1 MSSRLSLSSSYHRQL
16 FLPLKQAPFQNFS
29 CLEANYISII
39 FDKIVWLKERK
50 TIQFYSLI
58 ISRNKKNRPES
69 LSSFHYNQTHGGTCL
84 VLLPSRPDTLH
95 KPTIVLAFRQRI
107 VYLIFHSLTSLFL
120 ISFFADVAFGKS
132 QSKPFR
138 IRLLKCHLLHTLDG

>member
-16 FLPLKQAPFQNFS
+16 FLPLKQAPFQSFS
-29 CLEANYISII
+29 CLKANYISII

-69 LSSFHYNQTHGGTCL
+69 LSSFYYNQTHGGTCL

-95 KPTIVLAFRQRI
+95 KSTIVLAFRQRI

-120 ISFFADVAFGKS
+120 ISFFADVAFEKS
-132 QSKPFR
+132 QSKSSR

>member
-16 FLPLKQAPFQNFS
+16 FLPLKQAPFQRFP
-29 CLEANYISII
+29 CLKANYISII
-39 FDKIVWLKERK
+39 FDKIVRLKERK

-120 ISFFADVAFGKS
+120 ISFFADAAFGKS
-132 QSKPFR
+132 QSKSSR

>member
-16 FLPLKQAPFQNFS
+16 FLPLKQAPFQSFS

-120 ISFFADVAFGKS
+120 ISFFAGGAFGKS
-132 QSKPFR
+132 QSKSSH
-138 IRLLKCHLLHTLDG
+138 IRLLKCHLLHMLGG